1 MAHGDYSYASTVIAS
16 YTVDMHRTTINLDQ
30 KKLSKVRRLLGTT
43 GIKDT
48 VERAFDEILAMDL
61 RKRAVE
67 RLIKMDG
74 LELADPTITA
84 SAWR

>member
-1 MAHGDYSYASTVIAS
+1 MAHGDSSYASNVIAS

-74 LELADPTITA
+74 LELGDPTITA